1 MRIIVPMAGMG
12 KRLRPHTLT
21 NPKPLFPIAG
31 KPIVQRLVEDIAAV
45 YEGKI
50 DEIAFIVG
58 DFGPAVEKQLQEIGK
73 RLNTRVSIYH
83 QAEPLGTAHAID
95 CASPSLDDEV
105 IIAFADTLFVADFKL
120 DRSQDGVIWVNK
132 VANPQQFGVVLV
144 NDKGII
150 TGMVEKPETP
160 VSDLAIIGIY
170 YIKDGPKLRKEIQ
183 YLIHNDIKYKGE
195 YQLTDALEN
204 MRKKGDKFLAGK
216 VKVWMDCGNKE
227 NVLDTNQ
234 KVLDFLTG
242 KPELKGNYQATNS
255 VVIEPCFIGEGV
267 QLENSV
273 VGPHVSIGKGSKIS
287 RTVLANTIVFDGATL
302 QNANLA
308 DSIVGSQAQVVHPP
322 ASINLGD
329 YSAA

>member
-31 KPIVQRLVEDIAAV
+31 KPIVQRLVEDIAAM
-45 YEGKI
+45 YDGKI
-50 DEIAFIVG
+50 DEIAFVVG
-58 DFGPAVEKQLQEIGK
+58 DFGPVVEKQLQEIGK
-73 RLNTRVSIYH
+73 HLNTRVSIYY

-95 CASPSLDDEV
+95 CASPSMDDEV

-120 DRSQDGVIWVNK
+120 DKTQDGVIWVNK
-132 VANPQQFGVVLV
+132 VANPNQFGVVLL
-144 NDKGII
+144 NEKGII
-150 TGMVEKPETP
+150 TGMVEKPDTP

-216 VKVWMDCGNKE
+216 VNVWMDCGNKE

-234 KVLDFLTG
+234 KVLGFLTG
-242 KPELKGNYQATNS
+242 KPELKGNYAAKNS
-255 VVIEPCFIGEGV
+255 VIVEPCFIGDGV
-267 QLENSV
+267 QLENAV
-273 VGPHVSIGKGSKIS
+273 VGPHVSIGKGAVVRNSIIINS
-287 RTVLANTIVFDGATL
+287 ILFDQSVVQHG
-302 QNANLA
+302 NLA
-308 DSIVGSQAQVVHPP
+308 DSIVGTQAQVAGKPDN
-322 ASINLGD
+322 INLGD
-329 YSAA
+329 FSIA